1 MCYALCNSIL
11 VFSRLN
17 WWKWIS
23 LWTIVSLCYHRAEI
37 SIDQSTGP
45 DIIHFSHGGPYVKC
59 GQTPLPFIF
68 FGSLVGIGQVNSPN
82 RLCEY
87 GGPLWSGWGWSHIF
101 WTCLGEPV
109 VIFFRERS
117 IFFPDI
123 NWGTFSGDF
132 ENCTEPTTHVFHCF
146 SSHTHYKWYS

>member
-17 WWKWIS
+17 WWTWIS

-68 FGSLVGIGQVNSPN
+68 WQFGWDRTSQQPKQTLWVWRSSVI
-82 RLCEY
+82 RLRMVPY
-87 GGPLWSGWGWSHIF
+87 FLDMSGWTSGHIF
-101 WTCLGEPV
+101 SGKV
-109 VIFFRERS
+109 H
-117 IFFPDI
+117 FFPDI
-123 NWGTFSGDF
+123 DWGTSSGDF